1 MRYRVGEYAS
11 LVEDMGYVVQRK
23 VWYGW
28 KTIAAYWHRKDALAH
43 ADRLRAK
50 GFQVEFH
57 I

>member
-28 KTIAAYWHRKDALAH
+28 KTIAAYWSRREAVAH
-43 ADRLRAK
+43 ADRLRKK
-50 GFQVEFH
+50 GFKVEYYV
-57 I
+57 